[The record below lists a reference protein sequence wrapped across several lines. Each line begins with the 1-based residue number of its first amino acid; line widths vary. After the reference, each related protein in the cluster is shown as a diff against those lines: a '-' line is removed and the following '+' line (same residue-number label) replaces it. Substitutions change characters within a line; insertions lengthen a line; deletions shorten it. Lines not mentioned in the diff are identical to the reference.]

1 MSDKMRFLNSL
12 GPVAK
17 IEEVSPPRQI
27 AVGTHIIAPSIYS
40 FAYALACGIGT
51 VATAGIVAFGDKS
64 YWIYTPFTGGFAFA
78 GLIALVV
85 LQNRLS
91 HYQDDLVIRGIE
103 YQPWANDEEESA
115 QPEPMAETD
124 TLSFVVV
131 GTTLGIAHIYQP
143 SPGAFA
149 AWLREVI
156 AGNSPGFSQN
166 ESVRR
171 GWPRT
176 LTDAQARLLG
186 GDKGEFLLYR
196 NLIAQL
202 RHIGW
207 IHATNTKNQIPE
219 ITDACRRD
227 GLAWLSANGGV

>member
-1 MSDKMRFLNSL
+1 MSDKMKFLNSL

-17 IEEVSPPRQI
+17 IDEVSPPRQI

-51 VATAGIVAFGDKS
+51 VATIGIAVFGDQS

-91 HYQDDLVIRGIE
+91 HYEDDLVIKGIE
-103 YQPWANDEEESA
+103 YQTWEEEEV
-115 QPEPMAETD
+115 EPQNEPSNDAD

-131 GTTLGIAHIYQP
+131 SSTLGIAHIYQP
-143 SPGAFA
+143 LPGAFA
-149 AWLREVI
+149 SWLREVI
-156 AGNSPGFSQN
+156 AGNSGFSQN

-176 LTDAQARLLG
+176 LTDSQARLLG

-196 NLIAQL
+196 NLVAQL
-202 RHIGW
+202 RQIGW
-207 IHATNTKNQIPE
+207 IHATNTKNQVPE

-227 GLAWLSANGGV
+227 GLAWLSANGGM